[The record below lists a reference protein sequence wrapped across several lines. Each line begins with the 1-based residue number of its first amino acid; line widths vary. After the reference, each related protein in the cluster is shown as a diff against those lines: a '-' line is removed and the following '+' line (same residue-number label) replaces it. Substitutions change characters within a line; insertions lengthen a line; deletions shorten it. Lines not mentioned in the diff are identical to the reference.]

1 LPQRAHRPGL
11 IGLVFLGLVLLAP
24 IGLSAQE
31 EAVRVGYV
39 SGLSITV
46 RRGPGIDFK
55 IIDFLSP
62 GTEVELLEADSG
74 WAKIRLGEDR
84 TGWVLERYLTEEAP
98 PASKA
103 EALKAE
109 QVRLGKAIEHLKT
122 LNAALKPGRVS
133 TMAPTTGS
141 EPAPLAPPREL
152 AQALA
157 LARRLIDRERA
168 NLKRMQSENRA
179 NEQLEQWF
187 LIGAG
192 VAGMGMI
199 LGSLTPGVR
208 LPAKT
213 EES

>member
-1 LPQRAHRPGL
+1 M
-11 IGLVFLGLVLLAP
+11 VLGLALLTSFSS
-24 IGLSAQE
+24 SAQE
-31 EAVRVGYV
+31 AAFKEGFV

-62 GTEVELLEADSG
+62 GTEVELLEAGSG
-74 WAKIRLGEDR
+74 WAKVSYGEER

-103 EALKAE
+103 EALRDE
-109 QVRLGKAIEHLKT
+109 QVRLKKAIEHLKT
-122 LNAALKPGRVS
+122 LNASLKPGRAV
-133 TMAPTTGS
+133 TRAPTTGS
-141 EPAPLAPPREL
+141 EPAPLAPPHEITK
-152 AQALA
+152 ALE
-157 LARRLIDRERA
+157 LARRLIDRERE
-168 NLKRMQSENRA
+168 NLKSLRSEIRA

-199 LGSLTPGVR
+199 LGSLTPRFRRPV
-208 LPAKT
+208 KT
-213 EES
+213 EET